1 MIETV
6 KQVCQML
13 SRGVI
18 TTGELLGALGS
29 LEQEGNENTAVRV
42 KPTDTAF
49 RVIDIMPGSPAATP
63 YIVTMETAGASLLT
77 LGALQVALGR
87 DNPLPRGGPNRPAQT
102 MFSYDDAAAPFKCA
116 IIVRYE
122 DDEDVDHRDAPVIAL
137 QCRRDPRPSS

>member
-1 MIETV
+1 MIETI

-13 SRGVI
+13 SRASI
-18 TTGELLGALGS
+18 TTGELVAALGS
-29 LEQEGNENTAVRV
+29 LEQEGSEHTALRV

-49 RVIDIMPGSPAATP
+49 RAIDIMPGSPGATP

-87 DNPLPRGGPNRPAQT
+87 DNPLPRGGPRRPAQT
-102 MFSYDDAAAPFKCA
+102 MFTYNDTAAPFKCA

-122 DDEDVDHRDAPVIAL
+122 DDEDGDRRDAPVIAL
-137 QCRRDPRPSS
+137 QCRRDPRLKE